1 MRTKSTTNYS
11 GPKLTMASN
20 LFSAVKLGGKK
31 APTQLKHRVVMA
43 PMTRQRMGDDGVPGP
58 AVTEFYKQRATDG
71 GLLIIEATNI
81 SAYARGYYGA
91 PGLFTPEQFEGWKKV
106 TTAVHDKGGIIFNQM
121 WHIGRVSHHLNLSN
135 EAQPVSASATNM
147 EGNPRALEISEIPG
161 IVDDY
166 KRAAENALEAG
177 LDGVELHAANGY
189 PLEQFL
195 LNGTNLRTDKYG
207 GSPENRARIV
217 FEALEAV
224 LSSVD
229 SSKVGIRLSPFGT
242 AFGCT
247 DSNPREIFDYVV
259 KKLNDYDLAYVHMV
273 EPRGMQQPAPDA
285 PEGGVTT
292 IYRKMYDGV
301 MISASGYD
309 GAEARKVVEDGTTDL
324 VAFARDFISNPD
336 LVERI
341 RSNAEFSPVNW
352 QTVYLPLDVPYE
364 TGYTDYPF
372 LGEKTPA

>member
-1 MRTKSTTNYS
+1 MSSK
-11 GPKLTMASN
+11 

-31 APTQLKHRVVMA
+31 ASTQLKHRVVMA
-43 PMTRQRMGDDGVPGP
+43 PMTRQRMGDDGVPGS
-58 AVTEFYKQRATDG
+58 AVVEFYKQRSTDG
-71 GLLIIEATNI
+71 GLLITEATNI

-91 PGLFTPEQFEGWKKV
+91 PGLFTPEQVEGWKAV
-106 TTAVHDKGGIIFNQM
+106 TSAVHDKGGKIFTQL
-121 WHIGRVSHHLNLSN
+121 WHTGRVSHSLNLPN
-135 EAQPVSASATNM
+135 GAQTVSASATSM
-147 EGNPRALEISEIPG
+147 EGVKSHATTVEGRLPHPNPRALRIDEIPG

-177 LDGVELHAANGY
+177 FDGVELHAANGY
-189 PLEQFL
+189 LLEQFL

-217 FEALEAV
+217 FETLEAI

-247 DSNPREIFDYVV
+247 DSNPREIYDYVV
-259 KKLNDYDLAYVHMV
+259 KKLNDYDLAYLHMV

-309 GAEARKVVEDGTTDL
+309 GDEARKVVDDGTTDL
-324 VAFARDFISNPD
+324 VAFARDFISNP
-336 LVERI
+336 
-341 RSNAEFSPVNW
+341 
-352 QTVYLPLDVPYE
+352 
-364 TGYTDYPF
+364 
-372 LGEKTPA
+372 

>member
-1 MRTKSTTNYS
+1 
-11 GPKLTMASN
+11 MASK

-43 PMTRQRMGDDGVPGP
+43 PMTRQRMGDGGVPGP
-58 AVTEFYKQRATDG
+58 AVTEFYRQRATDG
-71 GLLIIEATNI
+71 GLLISEATNI
-81 SAYARGYYGA
+81 SASARGYYGA
-91 PGLFTPEQFEGWKKV
+91 PGLFTPEQVKGWKAV
-106 TTAVHDKGGIIFNQM
+106 TSAVHDEGGKIFNQL
-121 WHIGRVSHHLNLSN
+121 WHTGRVSHPLNLPN
-135 EAQPVSASATNM
+135 GAQPVSASATSM
-147 EGNPRALEISEIPG
+147 KGVQSLATTVQGRLPHPNPRALEISEIPG

-177 LDGVELHAANGY
+177 FDGVELHAANGY
-189 PLEQFL
+189 LLEQFL
-195 LNGTNLRTDKYG
+195 LNGTNQRTDKYG

-217 FEALEAV
+217 FESIDAI

-229 SSKVGIRLSPFGT
+229 SSKLGIRLSPFGT

-247 DSNPREIFDYVV
+247 DSNPREIYDYVV
-259 KKLNDYDLAYVHMV
+259 KKLNDYDLAYLHMV
-273 EPRGMQQPAPDA
+273 EPRGMQVPAPDA
-285 PEGGVTT
+285 PEGGVTK

-301 MISASGYD
+301 MMSASGYD
-309 GAEARKVVEDGTTDL
+309 GAEARTVVENGTTDL

-341 RSNAEFSPVNW
+341 RIGAEFTPVDW
-352 QTVYLPLDVPYE
+352 QTVYVPLDAPYE

-372 LGEKTPA
+372 FGEKTA

>member
-1 MRTKSTTNYS
+1 MSSK
-11 GPKLTMASN
+11 

-31 APTQLKHRVVMA
+31 APTQLNHRVVMA

-58 AVTEFYKQRATDG
+58 AVVEFYKQRSTDG
-71 GLLIIEATNI
+71 GLLISEATNI

-91 PGLFTPEQFEGWKKV
+91 PGLFTSEQVEGWKAV
-106 TTAVHDKGGIIFNQM
+106 TSAVHSKGGKIFGQL
-121 WHIGRVSHHLNLSN
+121 WHTGRVSHSLNLPN
-135 EAQPVSASATNM
+135 GAQPVSASATSMADVKSHATTAQGRLNHPD
-147 EGNPRALEISEIPG
+147 PRALRIDEIPG

-177 LDGVELHAANGY
+177 FDGVELHAANGY
-189 PLEQFL
+189 LLEQFL
-195 LNGTNLRTDKYG
+195 LNGTNLRTDNYG
-207 GSPENRARIV
+207 GSPQNRARIV
-217 FEALEAV
+217 FEALEAI
-224 LSSVD
+224 LTTVD

-259 KKLNDYDLAYVHMV
+259 KKLNDYDLAYLHMV

-301 MISASGYD
+301 MITASGYD
-309 GAEARKVVEDGTTDL
+309 GAEAKKVVEDGTADL

-341 RSNAEFSPVNW
+341 RTGAEFNPVNW

-372 LGEKTPA
+372 LGEKVAA